1 MPNWCFNKVTFT
13 GTSGD
18 MENLVAQLA
27 SEASLFDFN
36 KVIPMPVELAGNA
49 SPVKAFKTKAE
60 VDEYNNRKLPGGFE
74 VGKAITHAKHK
85 ALLKKYGYA
94 EWYSWSTDVWG
105 CKWNN
110 GQDVEVEDDRD
121 NGCFIH
127 DEISVSYRFDTPW
140 GPPEGIYLALK
151 EQFPEV
157 YISWFYDEPGME
169 FSGYLPN

>member
-110 GQDVEVEDDRD
+110 GDEVDLTDDSES
-121 NGCFIH
+121 GCI
-127 DEISVSYRFDTPW
+127 SYRFDTPW
-140 GPPEGIYLALK
+140 GPPENIYYVVTA
-151 EQFPEV
+151 QHPNV
-157 YISWFYDEPGME
+157 HVSWFYDEPGMQ
-169 FSGYLPN
+169 FAGYLNKDEQ